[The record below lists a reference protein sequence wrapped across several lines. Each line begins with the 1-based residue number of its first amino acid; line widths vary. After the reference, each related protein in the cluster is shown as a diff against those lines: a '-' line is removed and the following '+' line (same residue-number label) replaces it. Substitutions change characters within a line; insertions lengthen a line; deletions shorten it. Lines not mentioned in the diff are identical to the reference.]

1 MPKYKYLSEVGG
13 YESKKRICGPF
24 ACEEYIKPLAQSQDY
39 HCENG
44 FDGLNI
50 DGYLN
55 MLVIPILDV
64 TKVETFFIVG

>member
-1 MPKYKYLSEVGG
+1 VRG
-13 YESKKRICGPF
+13 YESKKRIRGHF

-39 HCENG
+39 QCENG